1 MADNP
6 KSLASDCEGCR
17 AQKREWWR
25 SFLYG
30 FTFGAIDFRLSMDE
44 YWERHQQALGEPNL
58 LGKWGY

>member
-6 KSLASDCEGCR
+6 KSPASDCEGCR

-44 YWERHQQALGEPNL
+44 YWERHQQALGDN
-58 LGKWGY
+58 G